1 MDTQHVRVVN
11 SEDKCKELKLVVY
24 GLYNLMVKSMISACI
39 TWVILK
45 IRRRK
50 NQQKNKNQKN
60 KTPSVTLS
68 IVIDWSITHLLS
80 LGTSFLPKL
89 EHKGINQE
97 DHRSPK
103 MLRFFKLLIFHR
115 TVSKSPMIFSTNVRT
130 SMGEK
135 AQWPNLPGYFS
146 IS

>member
-1 MDTQHVRVVN
+1 MVVYIFKGMDTQHVRVVN

-68 IVIDWSITHLLS
+68 IVID
-80 LGTSFLPKL
+80 
-89 EHKGINQE
+89 
-97 DHRSPK
+97 
-103 MLRFFKLLIFHR
+103 
-115 TVSKSPMIFSTNVRT
+115 
-130 SMGEK
+130 
-135 AQWPNLPGYFS
+135 
-146 IS
+146 